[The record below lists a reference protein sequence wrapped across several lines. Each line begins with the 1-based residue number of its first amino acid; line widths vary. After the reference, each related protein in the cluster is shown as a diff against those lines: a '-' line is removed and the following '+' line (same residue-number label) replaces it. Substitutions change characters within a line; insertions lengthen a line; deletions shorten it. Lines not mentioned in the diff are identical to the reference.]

1 MASLLKDE
9 GVFIVDKSTNLE
21 VIDHVFLEEGVI
33 LIGVSKRKYEI
44 WYIKYSLT
52 MRWVSPDGEGAQESG
67 WSGQSH
73 ERKD

>member
-52 MRWVSPDGEGAQESG
+52 MR
-67 WSGQSH
+67 
-73 ERKD
+73 